1 MLRWSRHKSCSGSFL
16 NAALIS
22 FSHASSCLESL
33 RRAGTSRQ
41 RHAGL
46 LLGDA
51 SCKKLWSFRMR
62 LKHAVSTDD
71 PNPHFTK
78 PPHNKYF
85 HTLKHQKYK
94 KIQNGGIFATTCSWR
109 RALSLSLS
117 SLVLFF
123 VCVRL
128 WHCDCLQGWLVVV
141 LAFFVFFLMRFANV
155 PLNKMLSRCDLPFLV
170 FLYFPE
176 VAQWHCKHE
185 WMDGLIDWFT
195 PFLMTGRSGTR
206 RFHDKVWKEQPW

>member
-85 HTLKHQKYK
+85 HTLKHQKILK
-94 KIQNGGIFATTCSWR
+94 NTKR
-109 RALSLSLS
+109 RHLCDHVLVEARSLSLSLFLLS
-117 SLVLFF
+117 FFFLCVCVCDIVIVCKGDLLWSLPSLFF
-123 VCVRL
+123 Y
-128 WHCDCLQGWLVVV
+128 
-141 LAFFVFFLMRFANV
+141 AFCQCPPKQDA
-155 PLNKMLSRCDLPFLV
+155 LSL
-170 FLYFPE
+170 
-176 VAQWHCKHE
+176 
-185 WMDGLIDWFT
+185 
-195 PFLMTGRSGTR
+195 
-206 RFHDKVWKEQPW
+206 